1 MFNFT
6 PSAWFKSSQDPSHST
21 WDANTVTMD
30 QPTSP
35 SAPTTENV
43 VTEQPVQNFDN
54 ILLNTLTTNCMQ
66 ARQEQMKM
74 DLRGGAGAGDICCG
88 V

>member
-6 PSAWFKSSQDPSHST
+6 PTTWFKSSQDPSHAT

-35 SAPTTENV
+35 SAPTTDTV
-43 VTEQPVQNFDN
+43 VTEQPVPTLGN
-54 ILLNTLTTNCMQ
+54 IPLNLLTTNYIQ

-74 DLRGGAGAGDICCG
+74 SLRGGAGAGDVCCG